1 MADRARLL
9 ARRLDVD
16 RSPVLHVLLR
26 QVEEVARGV
35 VGADA
40 RKGARA
46 GAFQDFDCGVALA
59 QSRANSFGV
68 LRFHPEGM
76 EPRRAARL
84 ARIDV
89 EAEVTVAAGYR
100 PLRSLVGRRPHA
112 EHRLVKSA
120 LERVLV
126 ADDGDVLDFCRHE
139 STTSQK
145 YFPELLFVP
154 IGVAREPR
162 AHIVLLQRTRGAAS
176 REVVARGYASAIPD
190 KRLTLRGE
198 QQLHEQAS

>member
-1 MADRARLL
+1 I
-9 ARRLDVD
+9 
-16 RSPVLHVLLR
+16 
-26 QVEEVARGV
+26 
-35 VGADA
+35 
-40 RKGARA
+40 
-46 GAFQDFDCGVALA
+46 
-59 QSRANSFGV
+59 
-68 LRFHPEGM
+68 

-89 EAEVTVAAGYR
+89 EAEVTVADGHR

-126 ADDGDVLDFCRHE
+126 ADDGDVLDFRRHE

-154 IGVAREPR
+154 AGFAREPR
-162 AHIVLLQRTRGAAS
+162 VHLVLLQRTRGPPS
-176 REVVARGYASAIPD
+176 REGTAPGQPSASPAEG
-190 KRLTLRGE
+190 L
-198 QQLHEQAS
+198 